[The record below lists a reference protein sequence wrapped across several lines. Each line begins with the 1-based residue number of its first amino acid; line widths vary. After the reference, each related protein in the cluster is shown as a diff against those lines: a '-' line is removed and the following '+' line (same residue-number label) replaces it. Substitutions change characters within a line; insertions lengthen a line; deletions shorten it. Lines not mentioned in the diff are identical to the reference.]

1 MKQGMT
7 LSEELVWRGFVH
19 QTTFKDIKE
28 LDEKKRIFY
37 WGVDANSAPSMT
49 IGNLA
54 AAMMAKKF
62 IDHGYQPILLAGG
75 ATGRIGDPKD
85 DAERPEVTADTVES
99 NKEGILRQY
108 ETIFKGVKLK
118 MVDNFEWFK
127 DIGYIEFLQTIG
139 KQIGMGQMLD
149 RDFVKT
155 RTGEG
160 GSGISYAEFSY
171 ALIQGFDFLH
181 LFREENVT
189 LQLCGS
195 DQWINCLSG
204 VEMVRKLEGE
214 SVHVWSC
221 PLVINKATGKK
232 FGKSEEGTIW
242 LDPNMTSPFKFYQF
256 WLNCDDEGVGDYIK
270 IYTGIQKAEFDE
282 LMLKFNE
289 NRAERLAQK
298 YLAFEV
304 TKLVHGVDVAES
316 IKRISEVLFSG
327 RDVAELT
334 SEDLKSLSV
343 ELPTSNTEDILDF
356 LIDTDLA
363 KSKGDAR
370 RFIEQGAVS
379 INGQK
384 IDDVELKLKSPSL
397 VKKGKNSFAVKCHIL
412 S

>member
-7 LSEELVWRGFVH
+7 LSEELVWRGFIH
-19 QTTFKDIKE
+19 QTTLKDINE
-28 LDEKKRIFY
+28 LDEGERVFY

-49 IGNLA
+49 IGNFA

-62 IDHGYQPILLAGG
+62 IERGYKPILLAGG

-85 DAERPEVTADTVES
+85 EAERPGVTEDTVES

-298 YLAFEV
+298 Y
-304 TKLVHGVDVAES
+304 
-316 IKRISEVLFSG
+316 
-327 RDVAELT
+327 
-334 SEDLKSLSV
+334 
-343 ELPTSNTEDILDF
+343 
-356 LIDTDLA
+356 
-363 KSKGDAR
+363 
-370 RFIEQGAVS
+370 
-379 INGQK
+379 
-384 IDDVELKLKSPSL
+384 
-397 VKKGKNSFAVKCHIL
+397 
-412 S
+412 